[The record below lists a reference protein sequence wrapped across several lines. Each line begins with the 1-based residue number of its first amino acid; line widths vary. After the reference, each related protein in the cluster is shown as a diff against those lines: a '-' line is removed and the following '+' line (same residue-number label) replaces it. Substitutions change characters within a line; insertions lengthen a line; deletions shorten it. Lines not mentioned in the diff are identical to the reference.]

1 MGTALTG
8 GVEPSPRQTVRTMQP
23 SRNKVRFVL
32 GSTPLEISLD
42 DPGLTLLDYLRN
54 QACLTGTKEG
64 CAEGDCGACTVLIAE
79 LYDNS
84 LKYTAANAC
93 ILLLGMVDGKQV
105 LTVEHLASDTL
116 HPAQQAMID
125 HHGSQCGFCTPG
137 FVMSIAA
144 LQLDM
149 RHGDS
154 IQTPDREQIDQQL
167 AGNLC
172 RCTGYG
178 PIIDAARQAC
188 TQPLPDYWSHQQTAV
203 QSILGQWQKQDD
215 TLHVECESGLFAAP
229 RTEAEL
235 VTYLSDQH
243 SPPTLLAGATD
254 IGLWITKQGRQLAT
268 LLYLGQISSLKTV
281 NRREDE
287 LEIGAA
293 VSLQRAEPE
302 LTRLS
307 PDLGLLL
314 RRFGARQ
321 VRSQGTIGGNIA
333 NGSPIGDL
341 PPALI
346 ALGATLRIGCANGQR
361 EIPLED
367 FFVDYGQQD
376 LADNEYVA
384 SVVLPAHPQP
394 HFRCWKIAKRF
405 DQDISAVL
413 GAFSLTLVDGFV
425 HNARF
430 CFGGMATTP
439 RRACRCEAAVEGRR
453 LDEDTLAEA
462 QNALQQDF
470 DPIADLR
477 ASARYRRTVA
487 ANLLDKYFRF
497 LNVTDVPSVYEFSSP
512 QAFTHV

>member
-1 MGTALTG
+1 
-8 GVEPSPRQTVRTMQP
+8 
-23 SRNKVRFVL
+23 
-32 GSTPLEISLD
+32 
-42 DPGLTLLDYLRN
+42 
-54 QACLTGTKEG
+54 
-64 CAEGDCGACTVLIAE
+64 
-79 LYDNS
+79 
-84 LKYTAANAC
+84 
-93 ILLLGMVDGKQV
+93 
-105 LTVEHLASDTL
+105 
-116 HPAQQAMID
+116 
-125 HHGSQCGFCTPG
+125 
-137 FVMSIAA
+137 MSIAA

-154 IQTPDREQIDQQL
+154 IQTPDREQIDQHL

-188 TQPLPDYWSHQQTAV
+188 NQPLPDYWSHQQTVV
-203 QSILGQWQKQDD
+203 QSILGQWQKQDEI
-215 TLHVECESGLFAAP
+215 LHVECESGLFAAP

-235 VTYLSDQH
+235 VTYLSDQL

-254 IGLWITKQGRQLAT
+254 IGLWITKEGRQLTT
-268 LLYLGQISSLKTV
+268 LLHLGQISSLKTV
-281 NRREDE
+281 NRRADE

-302 LTRLS
+302 LTRLA

-346 ALGATLRIGCANGQR
+346 ALGATLRIGCSNGQR

-384 SVVLPAHPQP
+384 SVVLSVQPQP

-413 GAFSLTLVDGFV
+413 GAFSLTLVDGVV
-425 HNARF
+425 HSARF
-430 CFGGMATTP
+430 CFGGMAPTP